1 MYHRDRKLSKRVG
14 LEHCVKKAHIKR
26 GSQRYAGSLGTR
38 ESQTNSRPAV
48 YAFQMYIAYGHS
60 SLRVIT
66 AGVVLSKLEAS
77 TRRADK
83 LDRSSIAGIL

>member
-14 LEHCVKKAHIKR
+14 LEHCVRKAHIKR

-48 YAFQMYIAYGHS
+48 YAFQM
-60 SLRVIT
+60 
-66 AGVVLSKLEAS
+66 
-77 TRRADK
+77 
-83 LDRSSIAGIL
+83 